1 MFTLYHSNQLDLLKE
16 LLVSRIRQAPLSPL
30 RARANSGAEP
40 GHGPVAQAGAGQ
52 SLRHCRQY
60 RLSAARQLYL
70 GDVYPVLADVPR
82 QSPYNKGA
90 MSWQLMTILP
100 ALLDR
105 PAFAPLAAYLG
116 GEDAD
121 PAKDPEQVRL
131 WQLCQKVADLFD
143 QYLVYRPDWI
153 ARWEQGEGLSQS
165 WPE

>member
-1 MFTLYHSNQLDLLKE
+1 M
-16 LLVSRIRQAPLSPL
+16 SRIRQAPLSHPFEREQILVQSPGMAQWLKLELAKAFGIAANIDFPL
-30 RARANSGAEP
+30 PASFIWEMFT
-40 GHGPVAQAGAGQ
+40 Q
-52 SLRHCRQY
+52 
-60 RLSAARQLYL
+60 
-70 GDVYPVLADVPR
+70 VLADVPR

-116 GEDAD
+116 GDDAD

-143 QYLVYRPDWI
+143 QYLVYR
-153 ARWEQGEGLSQS
+153 
-165 WPE
+165 